1 MFDENSDPGHFRHK
15 LPISTPFYLPSS
27 DPRSKEGDFSSYSY
41 GSRWL
46 SPRAAKDSKE
56 EAKSKKKVNKKPQA
70 AQEHYGEQWQGPDPF
85 QERQDPFQQR
95 HDPFQQQRHQDP
107 FQQHQ
112 RPGPFQQQQD
122 PFRQQQDPNQQ
133 QQGPFQQQQQQQHQQ
148 E

>member
-15 LPISTPFYLPSS
+15 LPISTPFYLPFS

-41 GSRWL
+41 GSRRL
-46 SPRAAKDSKE
+46 SPKAAKASKE

-85 QERQDPFQQR
+85 QEA
-95 HDPFQQQRHQDP
+95 QDP